1 MEIYYIVRPLMQPL
15 IGAFHGWFATR
26 MVVVMLFR
34 PHKTYYFPNGSKVP
48 FTPGI
53 FPSRKADLARNISK
67 TVTENL
73 LTPEDLKIRAGEF
86 ITEPNIFIAVDAT
99 IETMLAGLKTTDNLQ
114 RVANVISEGIPELVN
129 NASTSFIESISQDKN
144 KQLTKIVEYFVNE
157 IFLNI
162 KIKKETADKIIKY
175 VFTNF
180 ISSQNIR
187 TSLQE
192 ALTPER
198 ASNLQNLMR
207 EKTTGALKLVLTF
220 VNLESIFNNLKDY
233 LKNEPEKSEK
243 LIDDIM
249 IQLKIQEDLA
259 DRLTNLDFKK
269 LSFEEVSSIK
279 DNIRNSSY
287 KYLNNNKE
295 SIEKSVSYIKESIS
309 KVLHEQVVN
318 FNASDIKPET
328 LLKIKKEISKF
339 LFEYL
344 KGDIGNIINEG
355 IKALKP
361 GELIETKINAYTSQN
376 VEDLILGIMKKE
388 LKNLEFLGFVIGILL
403 GMSALAIEYF
413 LPYK

>member
-1 MEIYYIVRPLMQPL
+1 MELYYIVRPLMQPL

-34 PHKTYYFPNGSKVP
+34 PHKTYYFPNGKRIP

-73 LTPEDLKIRAGEF
+73 LTPEDIKIRAGAF
-86 ITEPNIFIAVDAT
+86 ITEENIFIAVDAT
-99 IETMLAGLKTTDNLQ
+99 VETMLAGLKTTDNLQ

-129 NASTSFIESISQDKN
+129 NATTNFIESLSKDKN
-144 KQLTKIVEYFVNE
+144 KQLTRIVEYFINE

-162 KIKKETADKIIKY
+162 KIKKETSEKIIKY
-175 VFTNF
+175 IFSNF

-187 TSLQE
+187 NSLQE

-198 ASNLQNLMR
+198 ATNLQNLMR
-207 EKTTGALKLVLTF
+207 ERTTGALKLILTF

-243 LIDDIM
+243 LIEDIM
-249 IQLKIQEDLA
+249 IQLKIEEELSN
-259 DRLTNLDFKK
+259 RLTNLDFKK
-269 LSFEEVSSIK
+269 LSFEEISSIK
-279 DNIRNSSY
+279 NNLRNSLY
-287 KYLNNNKE
+287 DYLNNNKE
-295 SIEKSVSYIKESIS
+295 SIENSVSYIKESIS
-309 KVLHEQVVN
+309 KILHEQIIN
-318 FNASDIKPET
+318 FNPSDINPER
-328 LLKIKKEISKF
+328 LFKIKKEITKF
-339 LFEYL
+339 LYEYL

-361 GELIETKINAYTSQN
+361 GELIESKITAYTSQD

-388 LKNLEFLGFVIGILL
+388 LKNLEFLGFVIGIVL